1 MSSNLTTDQVQV
13 LARCADLDLSDER
26 AAAAAEILNA
36 WVPAAN
42 EVSRK
47 MAAPEYDN
55 LMPITVLV
63 HPQLGEKKD

>member
-1 MSSNLTTDQVQV
+1 MSSNLTTDQVKV
-13 LARCADLDLSDER
+13 LARCADLELGDER
-26 AAAAAEILNA
+26 ATAAAQILNA

-55 LMPITVLV
+55 LTPITVLV
-63 HPQLGEKKD
+63 HPQPGEKKD